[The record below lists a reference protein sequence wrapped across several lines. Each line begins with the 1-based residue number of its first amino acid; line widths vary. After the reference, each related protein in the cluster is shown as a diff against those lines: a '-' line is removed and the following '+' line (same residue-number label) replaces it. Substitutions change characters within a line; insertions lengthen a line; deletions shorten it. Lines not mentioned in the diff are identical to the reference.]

1 VINLYHQSYDKLWFA
16 VKLSQ
21 KQEYCRYLQQKSL
34 SASRKMRTI
43 IQIVFVTT
51 LHQLVWEVL
60 HYINKSQ
67 ATMIITEAGN
77 S

>member
-1 VINLYHQSYDKLWFA
+1 
-16 VKLSQ
+16 
-21 KQEYCRYLQQKSL
+21 
-34 SASRKMRTI
+34 MRTI